1 MPFLAEGYVN
11 FGVVGTVIFIIL
23 LSRLFTFLDNLYW
36 SLKPIYTNHWF
47 YNIYYLSLGLSFF
60 VLRGDLMASFAYTF
74 TILGSYVFFL
84 FFLKTIFRI

>member
-1 MPFLAEGYVN
+1 MKISFYGELYPDVVHGVSMANRLNIGFLGE
-11 FGVVGTVIFIIL
+11 
-23 LSRLFTFLDNLYW
+23 LYW